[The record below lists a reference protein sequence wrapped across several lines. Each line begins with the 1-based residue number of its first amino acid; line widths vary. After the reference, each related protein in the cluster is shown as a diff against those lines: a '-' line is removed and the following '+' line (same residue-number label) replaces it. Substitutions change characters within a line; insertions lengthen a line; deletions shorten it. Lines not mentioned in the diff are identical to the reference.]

1 MRGFCRATMGE
12 FDLGVIRTDGLS
24 KLGSPIQRHWGDAG
38 ESMSGEV
45 DRLAVME
52 KLIRNSGLFLQELSN
67 QNGSRCRGWRHQK

>member
-1 MRGFCRATMGE
+1 MQGFCRATMGE

-52 KLIRNSGLFLQELSN
+52 KLI
-67 QNGSRCRGWRHQK
+67 